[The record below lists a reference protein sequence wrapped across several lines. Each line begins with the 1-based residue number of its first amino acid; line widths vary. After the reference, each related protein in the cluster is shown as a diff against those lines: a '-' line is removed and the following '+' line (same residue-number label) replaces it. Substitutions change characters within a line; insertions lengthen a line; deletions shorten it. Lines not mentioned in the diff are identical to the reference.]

1 MLALVES
8 KLKIYFNISS
18 LVACENENKGCLFD
32 LYLFLHTSPIV
43 SMPSIEY

>member
-32 LYLFLHTSPIV
+32 LFLHTSPIV
-43 SMPSIEY
+43 SMPSIEH